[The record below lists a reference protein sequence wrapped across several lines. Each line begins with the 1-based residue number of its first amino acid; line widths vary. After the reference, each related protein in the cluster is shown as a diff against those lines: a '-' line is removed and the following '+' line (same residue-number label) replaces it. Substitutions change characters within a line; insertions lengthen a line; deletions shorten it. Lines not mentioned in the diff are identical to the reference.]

1 LRLAVSYSKTLFLIG
16 VATALILT
24 ILPILF
30 EPLRTSDKL
39 DLFNLILFPPS
50 LLLSIT
56 ETASST
62 VGHAVITVALVVLN
76 GFTYGLVG
84 LALDRVIPVLVAN
97 DFHQIPPTRL
107 SDLPIWKAVLIVVAL
122 GFFLF
127 VSARAVDEDLTTF
140 AKAPDH
146 PVPAAGQV
154 YPVSVEH
161 GYTRYLTA
169 SEKASFDVWDGV
181 AVTWGGAAF
190 LCACFLYITSVKKT
204 DNRHVR

>member
-1 LRLAVSYSKTLFLIG
+1 LRLTVSYSKIFFLIG
-16 VATALILT
+16 VAGALILT
-24 ILPILF
+24 MLPILF
-30 EPLRTSDKL
+30 ESLRTSDKL
-39 DLFNLILFPPS
+39 DLFDLILFPPS

-56 ETASST
+56 EMASST
-62 VGHAVITVALVVLN
+62 VGHAVITTALVVLN
-76 GFTYGLVG
+76 GLTYGLVG

-97 DFHQIPPTRL
+97 DFRQIPTTHL
-107 SDLPIWKAVLIVVAL
+107 SDLPVWRAVLIIVAL

-146 PVPAAGQV
+146 PIPAAGQV

-169 SEKASFDVWDGV
+169 SEKASFEVWDGV

-190 LCACFLYITSVKKT
+190 LCACFLYVTSLKKT
-204 DNRHVR
+204 DSRHVR